1 MIHAIEL
8 PRSTPEAQGIASSA
22 IQAFVN
28 ALEEKKL
35 GVHSF
40 ILVRNGHIVAD
51 GWWKP
56 YASHLPHMMFSV
68 SKSFTSTAIGLAI
81 AEGRLSLDDKVLS
94 FFPSYATPEI
104 SENMGELRVR
114 HLLSMS
120 TGHAEDTFG
129 PMAQG
134 ADEDWVRTFLSLPI
148 TYPPGTH
155 FLYNT
160 GATFM
165 LSAILQSLTGQTLVE
180 YLQPRLFEPLGIETP
195 VWESNRRGINLGGT
209 GLRIRTGDLAKF
221 GQLYLQRGVWNGQR
235 IVPEEWIEDATRAH
249 IDNGDNP
256 ESDWNQGYG
265 FQFWRCR
272 HNAYRGDGAFGQFC
286 VVLSEQNTVL
296 AMTSG
301 TYDMQ
306 GILNAV
312 WEQLLPG
319 IKTETLPEQV
329 HETEVLQERLAH
341 LQLPLLSGI
350 QEAEP
355 VLAERIAKRT
365 IQLEPNKLHL
375 KEVSFTFEP
384 DECIF
389 TARDDQGREHVIHCG
404 RTAWLPG
411 ESMLSQ
417 RNTPSPETFRVA
429 ACGGWVDDHTFV
441 MNWQYIETPFRHTVT
456 TNFDG
461 DEVNLSIKV
470 DVSFEGERTEQ
481 VRGRFV

>member
-8 PRSTPEAQGIASSA
+8 PHSTPEAQGIASSA
-22 IQAFVN
+22 IQAFVDV
-28 ALEEKKL
+28 LEEKKL

-94 FFPSYATPEI
+94 FFPSATTPEI
-104 SENMGELRVR
+104 SKNMGELRVR

-165 LSAILQSLTGQTLVE
+165 LSAILQFLTGQTLVE

-195 VWESNRRGINLGGT
+195 LWESNKRGINLGGT
-209 GLRIRTGDLAKF
+209 GLRIRTSDLAKF
-221 GQLYLQRGVWNGQR
+221 GQLYLQRGIWNGQR
-235 IVPEEWIEDATRAH
+235 VVPEEWIEDATRAH
-249 IDNGDNP
+249 ISNAGNANP
-256 ESDWNQGYG
+256 DWSQGYG
-265 FQFWRCR
+265 FQFWRSR

-286 VVLSEQNTVL
+286 IVLSEQNTVL

-319 IKTETLPEQV
+319 IKTETLPEQA
-329 HETEVLQERLAH
+329 HETEALKERLAH
-341 LQLPLLSGI
+341 LQLPLLSGT
-350 QEAEP
+350 QEVEP
-355 VLAERIAKRT
+355 AIKERIAKRT

-375 KEVSFTFEP
+375 KEASFAFEA

-389 TARDDQGREHVIHCG
+389 TVHDEQGREHVIRCG

-411 ESMLSQ
+411 ESVLLQ
-417 RNTPSPETFRVA
+417 RNTSSPETFRVA
-429 ACGGWVDDHTFV
+429 ACGAWVDDHTFV

-456 TNFDG
+456 TSFAG
-461 DEVNLSIKV
+461 DEVNISIVV
-470 DVSFEGERTEQ
+470 DVSFGEDRIE